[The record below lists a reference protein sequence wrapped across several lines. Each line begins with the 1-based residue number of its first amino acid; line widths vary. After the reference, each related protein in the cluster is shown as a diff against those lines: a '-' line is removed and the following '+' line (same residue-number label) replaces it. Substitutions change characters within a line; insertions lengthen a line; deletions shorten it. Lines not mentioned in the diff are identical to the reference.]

1 MSGKPPD
8 EDDDGE
14 DTDEGL
20 ALMSGRGITAGCCEI
35 GTWGASA
42 AAAAAAAVGFG
53 AGVAAASAGADAPHP
68 IFYDVDEEV
77 LLLFRWLI

>member
-1 MSGKPPD
+1 MSGNPPD
-8 EDDDGE
+8 EEDDGGE

-42 AAAAAAAVGFG
+42 AAAAVGFG

-68 IFYDVDEEV
+68 IF
-77 LLLFRWLI
+77 L